1 MVKLEQVEALARLQC
16 TQAEAAAV
24 LKLTPAQFSE
34 MLRDRA
40 PVRNA
45 WELGREMG
53 KVSIR
58 RLQFRHAQMPNG
70 AGVTMT
76 KHLAAHHLG
85 EFDPAVSI
93 NNFNQINVLGQLL
106 AEIDGKTRSIP
117 PEAQHQMVDVTPAS
131 PNALPDKNP
140 LGVEQDIS
148 AELDALRAG
157 LNGKKNGSGNG
168 HT

>member
-1 MVKLEQVEALARLQC
+1 MRMVKLDQVEALARIQC

-24 LKLTPAQFSE
+24 LKMTPQQFGEQLKRSP
-34 MLRDRA
+34 RVRA
-40 PVRNA
+40 A
-45 WELGREMG
+45 WEMGRELG

-85 EFDPAVSI
+85 EFDPASTV

-117 PEAQHQMVDVTPAS
+117 VEAQQQMVDVTPAS
-131 PNALPDKNP
+131 PNALPDANP
-140 LGVEQDIS
+140 LPQGIS

-157 LNGKKNGSGNG
+157 LNGKKNGGGNG